1 MENINNKRF
10 LLLLP
15 IAVLVVYFCAGI
27 FFDPSYVV
35 YIKPFIIPTFMVYA
49 VSLGKKKLSLN
60 YILFVIFFYINETL
74 ILFWNDSIPLF
85 RTALLASFFSYL
97 TLISLGYY
105 SIKSKTLFSVP
116 KGFSLFILI
125 LNCIFLVA
133 VLYIL
138 TTAVTDYILNIIII
152 LNAIIAVF
160 LGATAVTYLGR
171 FGDSKAYFYFFG
183 AFALIFNDIFAAIGV
198 YFVEN
203 IVLNT
208 IDRVLHFI
216 AFYFIYLF
224 ILQATKKA
232 DNLEIDYQPD

>member
-10 LLLLP
+10 LLVLSIALLM
-15 IAVLVVYFCAGI
+15 IYFGAGI

-35 YIKPFIIPTFMVYA
+35 YIKPLIIPTFMVY
-49 VSLGKKKLSLN
+49 VVNTSRKKLSFN
-60 YILFVIFFYINETL
+60 YLLFVVLFYANETL
-74 ILFWNDSIPLF
+74 ILFWEDSVPLF
-85 RTALLASFFSYL
+85 WTALVCSFFSYFA
-97 TLISLGYY
+97 LINLGYKA
-105 SIKSKTLFSVP
+105 IKSKALFAVP
-116 KGFSLFILI
+116 KGFSLFILV

-138 TTAVTDYILNIIII
+138 TTAVNDYILNIIII
-152 LNAIIAVF
+152 FNATIAVF
-160 LGATAVTYLGR
+160 LGATAVTYLGK

-183 AFALIFNDIFAAIGV
+183 AFALIFNDIFAAIGI

-203 IVLNT
+203 IVLNA

-224 ILQATKKA
+224 ILRVPKKA
-232 DNLEIDYQPD
+232 DNLEIDYQP